1 MKILVMGLPGAGK
14 TTLADELAR
23 RLKFPRWNADEVRA
37 LANDWDF
44 SKEGRDRQLD
54 RMIALAD
61 KSLETNSGV
70 ICDFVAPYEEG
81 RQKFN
86 ADLCIWMD
94 TIESSRFEDTNQIF
108 EPPTSYDIRITNFDY
123 QVNNIVTLILHKINK
138 TVSFDD
144 SYNFARM
151 L

>member
-1 MKILVMGLPGAGK
+1 MGLPGAGK

-54 RMIALAD
+54 RMITLAE
-61 KSLETNSGV
+61 KSLETSAGV

-81 RQKFN
+81 RKKFN
-86 ADLCIWMD
+86 PDICIWMD
-94 TIESSRFEDTNQIF
+94 TIEVSRFEDTNQIF

-123 QVNNIVTLILHKINK
+123 QVNNIVTLVLHKINK
-138 TVSFDD
+138 TVNFDD